1 MEITAAMVKPVYS
14 TPHPLA
20 GEKVP
25 LTVFDRA
32 ASDLFVPTV
41 FAYPA
46 PAPSNEALKEGLR
59 KALAPYPHL
68 AGRLA
73 VDDRGRRF
81 VHVNDEGVLV
91 VEAALS
97 ADLSDVISN
106 GMPAGNVD
114 KLYPTLPEVTR
125 LLLVASLSRRMHDA
139 CGMHRFNS

>member
-32 ASDLFVPTV
+32 ALDLLVPTV

-59 KALAPYPHL
+59 KALAPYTLTSRAASPSTTG
-68 AGRLA
+68 AA
-73 VDDRGRRF
+73 
-81 VHVNDEGVLV
+81 
-91 VEAALS
+91 AALS

-114 KLYPTLPEVTR
+114 KLYPTLPEENVGAA
-125 LLLVASLSRRMHDA
+125 LLQIKLNRCK
-139 CGMHRFNS
+139 CGGLKEETPARD